1 MSQNAPLQDDLSN
14 WQASGPGPHLHTVDG
29 ADYSARFSAEAV
41 ESLGAKWNEIEITK
55 HGTVPPLNEWAE
67 QIATNARGLREPL
80 KVIEV
85 DGTENVAT
93 LRSAEPTVRGNV
105 AEYYEVKLEEG
116 NSATVN
122 RYQADRDAG
131 TPRTSVP
138 FALTHE
144 ATAGLVDAIVGGG

>member
-14 WQASGPGPHLHTVDG
+14 WQATGPGPHLHTVDG
-29 ADYSARFSAEAV
+29 AGYQARFSAEAV

-55 HGTVPPLNEWAE
+55 HGAVPPLNEWAE

-85 DGTENVAT
+85 DGNENVAT
-93 LRSAEPTVRGNV
+93 LRSAEPTVRGTV

-122 RYQADRDAG
+122 RYQADRETG

-144 ATAGLVDAIVGGG
+144 ATAGLVDAIVGE